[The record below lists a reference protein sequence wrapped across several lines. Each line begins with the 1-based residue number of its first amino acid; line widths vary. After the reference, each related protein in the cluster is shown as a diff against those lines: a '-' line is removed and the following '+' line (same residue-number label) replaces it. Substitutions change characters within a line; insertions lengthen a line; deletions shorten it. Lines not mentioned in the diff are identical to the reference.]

1 MRTLSE
7 VRESIVWILK
17 LLLNDSFKAAKRESV
32 SLCPL
37 VGYAASHTGVSP

>member
-1 MRTLSE
+1 MSE
-7 VRESIVWILK
+7 EPGEASAAETECRGT
-17 LLLNDSFKAAKRESV
+17 DKAAKRESV

>member
-1 MRTLSE
+1 MKTESQMVAARELGEGE
-7 VRESIVWILK
+7 V
-17 LLLNDSFKAAKRESV
+17 KAAKRESV